1 MAADLI
7 PAGKPTAKCC
17 LCDGDVV
24 FDDEGNVMNATLKN
38 KKRFQEKGALACY
51 VCCACNC
58 LSSRIDRIK
67 KAVPSLSCAMEGWG
81 KGEKQAFMARNHD
94 VMGEELQSIL
104 TETITQAVQDED
116 FNNFKGSS
124 NWLDSPDLKI
134 KYKGKEQQMQNIK
147 DNARSFDHPTRKVK
161 LYEDIEFSGEMGMS
175 NKRKNV
181 RELELQTEERKKKKT
196 RQARPRREREAGP
209 REPQARLLAPSAKTR
224 LEKALAVNKKQY
236 DLLQTAIAHAQD
248 PKYMGSIANKVLAAA
263 VKCAGE
269 TKVSQTEVETVLEEG
284 WMGASV
290 KPYEEKLKVST
301 PLTQRSTE
309 QLTQQTADADGL
321 IASETVVVE

>member
-1 MAADLI
+1 M
-7 PAGKPTAKCC
+7 
-17 LCDGDVV
+17 

-81 KGEKQAFMARNHD
+81 KTEKQAFMARD
-94 VMGEELQSIL
+94 REVMGEELQSIL

-181 RELELQTEERKKKKT
+181 RELELQTEEQKKKKK
-196 RQARPRREREAGP
+196 REARPREREAGP

-224 LEKALAVNKKQY
+224 LQKALAVNKKQY

-248 PKYMGSIANKVLAAA
+248 PKYMGFIANKVLAAA

-301 PLTQRSTE
+301 PLTQRFTE
-309 QLTQQTADADGL
+309 QLEQQTSDADEL
-321 IASETVVVE
+321 IASDDVPLD